1 MKRQLSLLLL
11 LPLFGHAQITNIWAL
26 GDGEKVFRYDSANP
40 AKNGNLI
47 WDGKTIHLKGLY
59 NEVLAFQVIVQ
70 TGAEGAKGIEI
81 VVSAPVQQSS
91 GKTIG
96 ATTQKYGPTGTI
108 EIFSEHYLTVKDSTA
123 PNWYYGSAAAAP
135 KKMTGSIPDALIP
148 ANAMIGRGGFPFDI
162 PTIKQS
168 SKVSARNSPSTQPTA
183 QNQGFWIDLSL
194 PRDMNANPPGTYTS
208 SVQIWAGG
216 KNIKEIPLEVTLLP
230 HYLPDEN
237 ASTVWVFSGD
247 MEAYFPELT
256 PKQIDEM
263 IKFEGHRHRIDLT
276 GGFPVNDAPFDAK
289 TMNAYKPYLTGEAY
303 TPENGYHGTGQ
314 GIGEHLF
321 PIGAYGADVMG
332 HTRTEV
338 QQQANDWVNWF
349 KKNSPHTNFF
359 WYLIDEPSPD
369 KYDWIEERAQWI
381 RTDTGAGKSMPVF
394 TTRAYEPALANAIN
408 IFAGY
413 DGVDLTVLPEL
424 RKKGI
429 DHWFYNGNRPRYGS
443 VILEGAA
450 VDLRVTPW
458 ILYKYGI
465 NTWYVWQSTHWQHNQ
480 QGPKHHLHQNVFENP
495 LTFIN
500 DSLQFG
506 NGDGILFYPGHMP
519 FYPNEDR
526 GLNALIPSIRL
537 KNIRRGQ
544 QDAALM
550 RLVEK
555 KIGREKVIAL
565 VNTVIPKALSEVP
578 MNAPTPWSQRG
589 DDYENARQQLL
600 SFLDAP

>member
-1 MKRQLSLLLL
+1 MKRHLSLLLL
-11 LPLFGHAQITNIWAL
+11 LPLFGHAQITGIWAL
-26 GDGEKVFRYDSANP
+26 GDGEKVFRYDTENP
-40 AKNGNLI
+40 SKKGNLI

-59 NEVLAFQVIVQ
+59 NEVLAFQVILQ
-70 TGAEGAKGIEI
+70 SGPEGAKDIE
-81 VVSAPVQQSS
+81 VVVNAPVQPAT
-91 GKTIG
+91 GKCIG
-96 ATTQKYGPTGTI
+96 ATTLKYGPAGTI
-108 EIFSEHYLTVKDSTA
+108 EIFSEHYLTVKNITA
-123 PNWYYGSAAAAP
+123 PNWYYGSTAAAP

-148 ANAMIGRGGFPFDI
+148 VNARTGRGGFPLDI
-162 PTIKQS
+162 PAIRQS
-168 SKVSARNSPSTQPTA
+168 VEAGQQNGA

-194 PRDMNANPPGTYTS
+194 PQDMKTNPPGTYTG

-216 KNIKEIPLEVTLLP
+216 KIIKDLPLEITLLP
-230 HYLPDEN
+230 HYLPDGN
-237 ASTVWVFSGD
+237 GSTVWVFSGD

-256 PKQIDEM
+256 PAEIDRL
-263 IKFEGHRHRIDLT
+263 IKFEGHRHRVDMT
-276 GGFPVNDAPFDAK
+276 GGFQVNDAPFDPK

-303 TPENGYHGTGQ
+303 TPENGYHGTSQ
-314 GIGEHLF
+314 GLGEHLF

-332 HTRTEV
+332 HTRQEV

-349 KKNSPHTNFF
+349 NNNSPHTKFF

-369 KYDWIEERAQWI
+369 KYNWIKERAQWI
-381 RTDTGAGKSMPVF
+381 KTDTGAGKNMPLF
-394 TTRAYEPALANAIN
+394 TTRAYEPQLADAIN

-413 DGVDLTVLPEL
+413 DGVDLAVLPEL

-465 NTWYVWQSTHWQHNQ
+465 NTWYVWQSTHWQHNK
-480 QGPKHHLHQNVFENP
+480 QGPKHRLHQDVFENP

-578 MNAPTPWSQRG
+578 MNAPTPWSERG
-589 DDYENARQQLL
+589 DDYENVRQQLL
-600 SFLDAP
+600 SLLDTP